1 MWFECGILN
10 ISGGESARELY
21 LLNLRDARIYVN

>member
-1 MWFECGILN
+1 MN

-21 LLNLRDARIYVN
+21 LFNLRDAEDLCKLDDERT